1 MYNKLTA
8 KYKCNNVPALVIE
21 WILTYFPKDF
31 KETVVEYSFSAA
43 IHLKLWIIS
52 HVCALAKLLQWW
64 PLFLIVFTTYLIFM
78 FMCIPLVR
86 CLFFFSFLLISFAI
100 TSHCFQLLPT
110 ERVRGPTQWSCIRT
124 QASRIVFGQNKL
136 ILYELMHLNVQQL
149 I

>member
-1 MYNKLTA
+1 MVTTIPHCIHN
-8 KYKCNNVPALVIE
+8 I
-21 WILTYFPKDF
+21 FDF
-31 KETVVEYSFSAA
+31 HVHVYSIGS
-43 IHLKLWIIS
+43 LP
-52 HVCALAKLLQWW
+52 V
-64 PLFLIVFTTYLIFM
+64 
-78 FMCIPLVR
+78 
-86 CLFFFSFLLISFAI
+86 FFSFLLISFAI